1 MYNKEYKGDV
11 CSHSHS
17 FFLDNFFRRLFQ
29 NPKKIV
35 GEYIKDGDTV
45 IDLGC
50 GPGFF
55 SIDMARMVGNSGRV
69 YSVDLQKEM
78 LEKVEKK
85 AFNLGL
91 SKQIFLHHCLQEK
104 IGLNDDVK
112 ADFILAYY
120 MVHETPDHINF
131 LKEVKS
137 LLKSGGRFLLVE
149 PIFHVSKDRFK
160 KITKDI
166 KALGFSILNTPS
178 KKGGRS
184 LLLSVC

>member
-11 CSHSHS
+11 CSHSQS

-29 NPKKIV
+29 NPKNIV

-55 SIDMARMVGNSGRV
+55 SIDMAKMVGSSGRV

-85 AFNLGL
+85 AINQGL
-91 SKQIFLHHCLQEK
+91 SKHIFLHHCAQKK
-104 IGLNDDVK
+104 IGLNDDLK

-120 MVHETPDHINF
+120 MVHETPDHKNF
-131 LKEVKS
+131 LKEVKR
-137 LLKSGGRFLLVE
+137 LLKKKGRFLLVE

-160 KITKDI
+160 KFSQDI
-166 KALGFSILNTPS
+166 KALGFSILDTPS

-184 LLLSVC
+184 LLLTVC